1 MKKNWLAESK
11 QEEECKRIIEFY
23 KTSKQKD
30 IFNSNDAK
38 NIQVKDLKTLYRY
51 KYGKNPQGTLN
62 KALLLQSWIA
72 VKDQSGVA
80 YEKTT
85 WADEQEHKLKRLQE
99 EEIKISDTEIG
110 KQTSK
115 ILSEA
120 LAIIPHLTNTQMDKM
135 KAALPAAAQD
145 TPLAIEATVPDITI
159 QDTPLAIEAATPPQ
173 DNPILKI
180 EKEADQGEPLEEE
193 TI

>member
-1 MKKNWLAESK
+1 M
-11 QEEECKRIIEFY
+11 
-23 KTSKQKD
+23 
-30 IFNSNDAK
+30 
-38 NIQVKDLKTLYRY
+38 
-51 KYGKNPQGTLN
+51 N

-85 WADEQEHKLKRLQE
+85 WTDEQEHELKRLQE